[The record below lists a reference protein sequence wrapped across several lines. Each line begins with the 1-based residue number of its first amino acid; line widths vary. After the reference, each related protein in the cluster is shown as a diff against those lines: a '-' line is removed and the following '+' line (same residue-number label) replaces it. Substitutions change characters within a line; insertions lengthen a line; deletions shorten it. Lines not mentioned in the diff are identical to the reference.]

1 MLDSS
6 QAHDTPFEIRAGS
19 FNLPV
24 LKLISGNADAIAD
37 LLAARVQQAPD
48 FFRHAPVILD
58 LHELA
63 GRDHVPDFEALLE
76 VLRESGLTPVGVRG
90 GDAEQNAAADAAGLA
105 LLSEGKHHES
115 HPAAPAAPAAEPSQP
130 VHEAVRPA
138 RPGTKIID
146 QPIRSGQRVYA
157 NDGDLVVIATVSPG
171 AELMADGNIHVYGS
185 LRGRAMAGVKG
196 DLDARIFCMDLQAEL
211 IAIGGH
217 YKISENLDG
226 AVRGRPVQ
234 IMLRDNALI
243 IQDL

>member
-1 MLDSS
+1 MPDSS
-6 QAHDTPFEIRAGS
+6 QSHDTPFELRAGS

-24 LKLISGNADAIAD
+24 LKLISDSPDAIAQT
-37 LLAARVQQAPD
+37 LAVRVQQAPD

-63 GRDHVPDFEALLE
+63 GRDHVPDFDALLQI
-76 VLRESGLTPVGVRG
+76 LRASGLTPVGVRG
-90 GDAEQNAAADAAGLA
+90 GSTEQNSAADAAGLA
-105 LLSEGKHHES
+105 LLSEGKHHET
-115 HPAAPAAPAAEPSQP
+115 HHAAPAPAAEPP
-130 VHEAVRPA
+130 RPAPEAVRLA
-138 RPGTKIID
+138 YPGTKIVD
-146 QPIRSGQRVYA
+146 QPIRSGQRIYA
-157 NDGDLVVIATVSPG
+157 NEGDLVVIATVSPG

-196 DLDARIFCMDLQAEL
+196 NTDSRIFCMDLQAEL

-217 YKISENLDG
+217 YKISENLEG
-226 AVRGRPVQ
+226 SVRGKPVQ

>member
-1 MLDSS
+1 MSDLS
-6 QAHDTPFEIRAGS
+6 QAHDTSFEIRAGS

-24 LKLISGNADAIAD
+24 LKLMCDSPDSIAQT
-37 LLAARVQQAPD
+37 LAARVQQAPE

-63 GRDHVPDFEALLE
+63 DRDHVTDFDALLQ
-76 VLRESGLTPVGVRG
+76 VLREGGLMPVGVRG
-90 GDAEQNAAADAAGLA
+90 GNAEQNAAADAAGLA
-105 LLSEGKHHES
+105 QLSEGKHHETHHPPS
-115 HPAAPAAPAAEPSQP
+115 HSAAAEHPQP
-130 VHEAVRPA
+130 APEAIRIA
-138 RPGTKIID
+138 HPGTKIID

-185 LRGRAMAGVKG
+185 LRGRALAGVKG
-196 DLDARIFCMDLQAEL
+196 NLESRIFCMDLQAEL

-226 AVRGRPVQ
+226 AVRGKPVQ
-234 IMLRDNALI
+234 VMLRDNALI

>member
-1 MLDSS
+1 MFDSS

-24 LKLISGNADAIAD
+24 LKLTSDSADAIAH

-63 GRDHVPDFEALLE
+63 GRDHVPDFDALLQ
-76 VLRESGLTPVGVRG
+76 VLRGSGLTPVGVRG
-90 GDAEQNAAADAAGLA
+90 GNAEQNAAADAAGLA
-105 LLSEGKHHES
+105 LLSEGKHHET
-115 HPAAPAAPAAEPSQP
+115 HPAPAAEHPRP
-130 VHEAVRPA
+130 VHEPVRPP
-138 RPGTKIID
+138 RQGTKIID

-196 DLDARIFCMDLQAEL
+196 DLEARIFCMDLQAEL

-226 AVRGRPVQ
+226 AARGKPVQ

-243 IQDL
+243 VQDL

>member
-6 QAHDTPFEIRAGS
+6 LAHDTPFEIRAGS

-24 LKLISGNADAIAD
+24 LKLTSDSADAIAD
-37 LLAARVQQAPD
+37 LLAARVRQAPD

-63 GRDHVPDFEALLE
+63 GRDHVPDFDALLE
-76 VLRESGLTPVGVRG
+76 VLRKSGLTPVGVRG
-90 GDAEQNAAADAAGLA
+90 GNAEQNAAADAAGLA
-105 LLSEGKHHES
+105 LLSEGKHHET
-115 HPAAPAAPAAEPSQP
+115 HPAAEHPQPAPEP
-130 VHEAVRPA
+130 VRPP
-138 RPGTKIID
+138 RQGTKIID

-196 DLDARIFCMDLQAEL
+196 DLDARIFCRDLQAEL

-226 AVRGRPVQ
+226 TVRGKPVQ

>member
-1 MLDSS
+1 MLDPS
-6 QAHDTPFEIRAGS
+6 QAHDVPFEIRAGS

-24 LKLISGNADAIAD
+24 LKLTSDSADAIAG

-63 GRDHVPDFEALLE
+63 TRDHVPDFDALLQI
-76 VLRESGLTPVGVRG
+76 LRGSGLTPVGVRG
-90 GDAEQNAAADAAGLA
+90 GNAEQNAAADAAGLA
-105 LLSEGKHHES
+105 LLAEGKHHES
-115 HPAAPAAPAAEPSQP
+115 HPATESPHPTPEPI
-130 VHEAVRPA
+130 RPP
-138 RPGTKIID
+138 RQGTKIID

-196 DLDARIFCMDLQAEL
+196 DLDARIFCLDLQAEL

-217 YKISENLDG
+217 YKVSENLDG
-226 AVRGRPVQ
+226 TARGRPVQ